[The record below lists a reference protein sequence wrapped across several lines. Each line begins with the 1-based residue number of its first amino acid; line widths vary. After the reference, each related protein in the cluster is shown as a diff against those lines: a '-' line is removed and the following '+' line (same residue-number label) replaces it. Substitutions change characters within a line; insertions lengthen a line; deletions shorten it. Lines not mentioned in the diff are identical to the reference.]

1 MTLNYLLFDLDDTL
15 YTNASGLFGEVGRL
29 IEAWLAQELH
39 LSAEEAHALREH
51 YFEAYGTTMAG
62 LLRDHPELDIDDY
75 LEFAHGADLD
85 AYLSPSPAL
94 DAMLARLPLPKAI
107 FTNAIADWAERVL
120 HTLEISH
127 HFEVIIDVRAVDY
140 RGKPA
145 PEAYELALALLGV
158 PGPACVLV
166 DDQARNLQVAKE
178 FGMRTILVREGAEPT
193 EGVDAVVGGIL
204 EVEPV
209 LRQWL
214 TPPS

>member
-1 MTLNYLLFDLDDTL
+1 MTFHYLLFDLDDTL

-29 IEAWLAQELH
+29 IETWLARELH
-39 LSAEEAHALREH
+39 LSAAEAHALRQH

-62 LLRDHPELDIDDY
+62 LLRDHPELDIDAY

-107 FTNAIADWAERVL
+107 FTNAIASWAERVL
-120 HTLEISH
+120 HTLAISH
-127 HFEVIIDVRAVDY
+127 HFEVIVDVRAVDY

-145 PEAYELALALLGV
+145 PEAYELALALLDV
-158 PGPACVLV
+158 PGPACILV
-166 DDQARNLQVAKE
+166 DDQARNLQAAKE
-178 FGMRTILVREGAEPT
+178 FGMGTILVRAGAEPVA
-193 EGVDAVVGGIL
+193 GVDAVVGGIL

-209 LRQWL
+209 IQGWL
-214 TPPS
+214 MKAS